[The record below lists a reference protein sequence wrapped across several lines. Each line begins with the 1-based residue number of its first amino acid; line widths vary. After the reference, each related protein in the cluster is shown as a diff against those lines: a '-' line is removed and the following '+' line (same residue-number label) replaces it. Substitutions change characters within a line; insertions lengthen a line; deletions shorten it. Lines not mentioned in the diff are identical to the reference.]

1 MGASACPPPTARL
14 AFREMTADD
23 QPALERLLGDP
34 EVMWVYATPFDG
46 DRVRG
51 WIDWN
56 LRLYRERGFGLW
68 LLTLRETGEFVG
80 ECGLT
85 PQVVEGVTEIEVGY
99 QLHRRFWGT
108 GLATE
113 AAAACREFAR
123 DVVGL
128 DRLVALI
135 DPRNVASQRVAAK
148 IGLRLERH
156 AEFPTKVLGVWAAP
170 LRTPPGSAA
179 DSPP

>member
-1 MGASACPPPTARL
+1 
-14 AFREMTADD
+14 MTAAD
-23 QPALERLLGDP
+23 QPVLERLLGDP
-34 EVMWVYATPFDG
+34 EVMWVYGAPFDT
-46 DRVRG
+46 DRVRA

-56 LRLYRERGFGLW
+56 VRLYRERGFGLW
-68 LLTLRETGEFVG
+68 LLSLRETDEFVG

-85 PQVVEGVTEIEVGY
+85 PQVVDGTTEIEVGY

-113 AAAACREFAR
+113 AAAACRDYAR
-123 DVVGL
+123 DVAGL

-148 IGLRLERH
+148 IGLCLERH
-156 AEFPTKVLGVWAAP
+156 AQFPTKVLGVWSADLGAGQSSAGVAP
-170 LRTPPGSAA
+170 R
-179 DSPP
+179 